1 LDLFWYAK
9 NKIEENE
16 WYGEEPDHS
25 LPHAK
30 TSHDLSRIQPLTP
43 GKTNHHH
50 QEPQIE
56 IDKKKKGQKHMVDCN
71 KFTCFDTPCLAKW
84 SIIWLDSRW
93 EWMKMIEPMH
103 GANLSAEEKSLI
115 QL

>member
-1 LDLFWYAK
+1 
-9 NKIEENE
+9 
-16 WYGEEPDHS
+16 
-25 LPHAK
+25 
-30 TSHDLSRIQPLTP
+30 
-43 GKTNHHH
+43 
-50 QEPQIE
+50 
-56 IDKKKKGQKHMVDCN
+56 MVDYN
-71 KFTCFDTPCLAKW
+71 KFTCFGTPCLAKW